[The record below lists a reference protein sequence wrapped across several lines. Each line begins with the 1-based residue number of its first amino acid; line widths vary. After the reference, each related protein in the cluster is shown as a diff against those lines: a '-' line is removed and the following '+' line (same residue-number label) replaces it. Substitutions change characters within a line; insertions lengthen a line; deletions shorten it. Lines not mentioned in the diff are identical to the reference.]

1 MRLFSLMLAIIL
13 PLFLTAQERELKVT
27 VINHKN
33 KPVRSVKLET
43 FPGKEKGTTDKNGI
57 CTLVKITD
65 EDSLIVIYPGAER
78 SFHFSLTGVN
88 ELHFD
93 TSKDEPVGY
102 DPVKKNWVG
111 GNVRKIIKKGELDIE
126 TEIRNGAL
134 NLEDILKRMPSLM
147 VTSGTVSLRNAV
159 KTNENPD
166 ISPLIVVDNFV
177 VRGGLSEANR
187 TVNIN
192 LIESI
197 TVEKDG
203 TLWGREGLNGVILI
217 KLKK

>member
-1 MRLFSLMLAIIL
+1 MALVL
-13 PLFLTAQERELKVT
+13 PIFITAQERDLKITVT
-27 VINHKN
+27 NLKS

-43 FPGKEKGTTDKNGI
+43 FPGKEKGITDKSGI
-57 CTLVKITD
+57 CTLAGITD
-65 EDSLIVIYPGAER
+65 KDSLIVIYPGADMALV
-78 SFHFSLTGVN
+78 FSLEGVN
-88 ELHFD
+88 ELQFNS
-93 TSKDEPVGY
+93 SKEEPVGY
-102 DPVKKNWVG
+102 DPVKKNWIS
-111 GNVRKIIKKGELDIE
+111 GNTRKIIKKGDLDIE
-126 TEIRNGAL
+126 AEIKNGAT

-159 KTNENPD
+159 RTNENPD
-166 ISPLIVVDNFV
+166 ISPIIVVDNFV

-203 TLWGREGLNGVILI
+203 TLWGRDGVNGAILI